1 MNNKKKINIGLIGYK
16 FMGKAHSHAY
26 ASVGRFFKLSAIPVM
41 KAICGR
47 DKGAVRDAA
56 QTYGWESYET
66 SWEKLVKREDID
78 LIDIS
83 APSDVHKDICIAAVE
98 SGKDIFCEKPLAIN
112 LKDALEMLKAV
123 EKAGVK
129 HMIGFNYRMTPAV
142 RLAKR
147 LIDEGRVGKLYH
159 FRAYFLQDWLV
170 NPQFPLVW
178 RLRKEI
184 AGSGAHGDMG
194 GHLID
199 IARYLVGEFDEVI
212 GMNQRFIK
220 ERPLPKEVLT
230 GITAQA
236 GEGRGPV
243 TVDDATAFLAKF
255 KNGIFGTFETTRF
268 ATGRR
273 SKNGF
278 EINGSKGCI
287 AFNFEDMNHLQFYS
301 LDDPEHIRGFRKIIV
316 TEACHPYMSAWWPP
330 GHIIGYEHTFIHEVY
345 ELMEA
350 LANDRMPV
358 PNFIDGVKCQEVL
371 EAVDESI
378 EQREWIKVK

>member
-1 MNNKKKINIGLIGYK
+1 
-16 FMGKAHSHAY
+16 
-26 ASVGRFFKLSAIPVM
+26 
-41 KAICGR
+41 
-47 DKGAVRDAA
+47 
-56 QTYGWESYET
+56 
-66 SWEKLVKREDID
+66 
-78 LIDIS
+78 
-83 APSDVHKDICIAAVE
+83 
-98 SGKDIFCEKPLAIN
+98 
-112 LKDALEMLKAV
+112 MLKAV

-129 HMIGFNYRMTPAV
+129 HMIGFSYRMTPAI
-142 RLAKR
+142 RLAR
-147 LIDEGRVGKLYH
+147 QLIEENRIGKIHH

-170 NPQFPLVW
+170 DPNFPLVW

-199 IARYLVGEFDEVI
+199 MARYLIGEFDEVI
-212 GMNQRFIK
+212 GMNQTFIK

-236 GEGRGPV
+236 GEGTGPV
-243 TVDDATAFLAKF
+243 TVDDATAFLARF
-255 KNGIFGTFETTRF
+255 KNGAFSTFETTRF

-301 LDDPEHIRGFRKIIV
+301 LEDPEHIRGFRKIMV
-316 TEACHPYMSAWWPP
+316 TEACHPYMKAWWPP
-330 GHIIGYEHTFIHEVY
+330 GHIIGYEHTFIHEIY

-358 PNFIDGVKCQEVL
+358 PNFTDGIKCQEVL
-371 EAVDESI
+371 DAVDESI
-378 EQREWIKVK
+378 EQKGWVKVE

>member
-1 MNNKKKINIGLIGYK
+1 MDKKKINVGLIGYK

-26 ASVGRFFKLSAIPVM
+26 ASVGRFFKISAIPVM

-47 DKGAVRDAA
+47 DKDAIKDAA
-56 QTYGWESYET
+56 QTYGWEGYET
-66 SWEKLVKREDID
+66 SWEKLVKRKDID

-83 APSDVHKDICIAAVE
+83 APSDVHKDICIAAAE
-98 SGKDIFCEKPLAIN
+98 ARKDIFCEKPLALT

-123 EKAGVK
+123 EKTGVK

-147 LIDEGRVGKLYH
+147 LIDEDRIGKIFH

-170 NPQFPLVW
+170 NPKFPLVW

-199 IARYLVGEFDEVI
+199 MARYLVGEFDEVI
-212 GMNQRFIK
+212 GMNQTFIK

-236 GEGRGPV
+236 GEGRGSV

-255 KNGIFGTFETTRF
+255 KNSVFGTFETTRF

-301 LDDPEHIRGFRKIIV
+301 LDDSEHIRGFRNIIV
-316 TEACHPYMSAWWPP
+316 TEACHPYMNAWWPP

-350 LANDRMPV
+350 LANDRIPV

-371 EAVDESI
+371 DAVDESI
-378 EQREWIKVK
+378 KKKRWVQLK